1 MEMSPK
7 EQEEIR
13 ARLMQE
19 KRELTKRVDRIHAHA
34 REPLEADSSE
44 QAAQLG
50 NVAVVS
56 ALETEAIEEIA
67 DIDAALQRLE
77 NGRYGICIG
86 CGEDISPQRLE
97 ARPACTECV
106 DCAEVHDA

>member
-44 QAAQLG
+44 
-50 NVAVVS
+50 
-56 ALETEAIEEIA
+56 
-67 DIDAALQRLE
+67 
-77 NGRYGICIG
+77 
-86 CGEDISPQRLE
+86 
-97 ARPACTECV
+97 
-106 DCAEVHDA
+106 